1 VITRETE
8 SSGEVAGPAPAGQQH
23 GTRRP
28 WVLAVFLA
36 ACLCAVPVPS
46 SGQGRTQPT
55 IPGVHTEEMARAIAA
70 ARGRLPVFWSRL
82 RENLPTDTGFALK
95 VVTSDQHGAEHIWL
109 SRITLHDGKV
119 FGMIDAAPRIVRSLR
134 KGQIMEIRADSI
146 VDWMYFDRGRIV
158 GNETGRVMLRYLSPA
173 EREKMMELFR

>member
-1 VITRETE
+1 M
-8 SSGEVAGPAPAGQQH
+8 
-23 GTRRP
+23 
-28 WVLAVFLA
+28 
-36 ACLCAVPVPS
+36 PVPAT
-46 SGQGRTQPT
+46 GQTRAQPS
-55 IPGVHTEEMARAIAA
+55 IPGVNTQEMAQAIAT
-70 ARGRLPVFWSRL
+70 ARGRLPMFWDRL

-109 SRITLHDGKV
+109 SRITPHDGKV

-134 KGQIMEIRADSI
+134 KGQIMEIRTDSI